1 MAKMQT
7 VLGHLVKFA
16 GTDVDRYLSDA
27 SVFMEQAGYVVIA
40 WQWLKMAITAQ
51 EKLAKG
57 QFEAAPKSFYEG
69 KVHTM
74 KFFFRYELPHAD
86 ACAATMMDPAYLTGL
101 TQYDMLR

>member
-1 MAKMQT
+1 MQT
-7 VLGHLVKFA
+7 VMGHLVKFA

-51 EKLAKG
+51 EKLTKG